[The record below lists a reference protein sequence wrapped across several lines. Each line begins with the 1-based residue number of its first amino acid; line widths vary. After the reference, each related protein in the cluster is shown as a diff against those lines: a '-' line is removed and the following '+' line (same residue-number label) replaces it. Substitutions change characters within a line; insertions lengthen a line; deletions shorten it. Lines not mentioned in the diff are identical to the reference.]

1 MVSKLKEELAKR
13 QDLVEISKMIES
25 GTRVLDLGCGNG
37 VFLKL
42 LEYEKNVKG
51 LGIEICQQQIIES
64 IATGIPVVHGDLNHD
79 LDFAEDSSFD
89 YVVLSRTL
97 QEVQRPDRLLSEIVR
112 VGKRAIVSFINFGYY
127 KTRFQLM
134 LTGTMPETKNLPY
147 HWYDTPNIHLGTLK
161 DFRML
166 CKEMDIR
173 ILRELPLGNQRKIFT
188 KVIPKLFAP
197 MCIFEI
203 RKGG

>member
-188 KVIPKLFAP
+188 KVIPNLFAP